1 MMYTIE
7 EKEQEMRKCTTAEM
21 LKLYSKQ
28 LVQFLEKTLISL
40 EKKWYQ
46 KGLHFVLFLMKVN
59 KYRKNIENHLFL
71 RVFFILS
78 LFFFDLLLT
87 WSLFFYLEGVYLRN
101 VVWF

>member
-40 EKKWYQ
+40 EKK
-46 KGLHFVLFLMKVN
+46 
-59 KYRKNIENHLFL
+59 
-71 RVFFILS
+71 
-78 LFFFDLLLT
+78 
-87 WSLFFYLEGVYLRN
+87 
-101 VVWF
+101 